1 MGYIIRNKKNLYIKL
16 SKNGKPVTCSKN
28 ERGVFEYQK
37 ALDILASL
45 PKTLKRLGF
54 WVEDISGG
62 TNTGGQETVLNSDY
76 IPSGSITRWIEKF
89 GICND
94 ILEEARK
101 RTEELNAEL
110 SKLDRELSDI
120 LHKIELEPKKDL
132 YKGWLVYKKI
142 KKNREKRRM
151 VKDELLIVSEAPRLQ
166 TDTLERQNVKKKV
179 DGLGRRKY
187 RIRVIEET
195 EDGTPDK

>member
-1 MGYIIRNKKNLYIKL
+1 MGYIIKNKKNLYIKL

-62 TNTGGQETVLNSDY
+62 KSTDGQETVLNSDY

>member
-1 MGYIIRNKKNLYIKL
+1 MGYIIRKKKNLYIKL

-195 EDGTPDK
+195 EDGTQDK

>member
-195 EDGTPDK
+195 EDGTQDK

>member
-142 KKNREKRRM
+142 KKNREKRRI